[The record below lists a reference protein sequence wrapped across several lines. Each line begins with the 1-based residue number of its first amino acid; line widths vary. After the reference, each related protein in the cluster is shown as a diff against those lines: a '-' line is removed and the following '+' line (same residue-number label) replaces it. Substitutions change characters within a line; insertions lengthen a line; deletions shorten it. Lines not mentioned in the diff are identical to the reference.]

1 MTTAVAPALERV
13 SIRHRPWALR
23 VGIVIVSC
31 YVIVA
36 IFAPVIA
43 PYDPLHQNIPNLLA
57 KPSWGHLLGTD
68 RLGRDVFSRLLYASR
83 YDLLLAV
90 SGTALSLF
98 LGTLLGLVAGY
109 FRGFVDIVVGRIVDL
124 LLTIPIYPLLV
135 LLLFTLGSGAASVI
149 TAFAVTGWVSY
160 ARLTRSQVL
169 VAREQDYVAAAKL
182 GGLGHVRVMARH
194 VLPNVTAQLLVLWAS
209 DIVMAIGTIAALG
222 YLGIGIQPP
231 TPEWGVMVQD
241 GQDFLL
247 TNWWLSVAPG
257 VVIAILGIGLALIS
271 DGIVG
276 RRR

>member
-1 MTTAVAPALERV
+1 MTAVALERV

-23 VGIVIVSC
+23 VGITIVSI

-90 SGTALSLF
+90 SGTALSLL

-109 FRGFVDIVVGRIVDL
+109 FRGFVDIVVGRIIDL

-160 ARLTRSQVL
+160 ARLSRSQVL

-182 GGLGHVRVMARH
+182 GGLGHMRVMARH

-247 TNWWLSVAPG
+247 TSWWLSVAPG

>member
-1 MTTAVAPALERV
+1 MTAVALERV

-23 VGIVIVSC
+23 VGIAIVSC

-36 IFAPVIA
+36 IFAPLIA

-57 KPSWGHLLGTD
+57 KPSWDHLLGTD

-90 SGTALSLF
+90 SGTALSLL

-109 FRGFVDIVVGRIVDL
+109 FRGIVDIVVGRIIDL

-160 ARLTRSQVL
+160 ARLSRSQVL

-182 GGLGHVRVMARH
+182 GGIGHVRVMARH

-247 TNWWLSVAPG
+247 TSWWLSVAPG